1 MFKDYQ
7 ELADPL
13 VLPING
19 KKYTISAV
27 GLADGIKLT
36 AALDPESKTP
46 LADDEF
52 NRMLLGTAYNE
63 MLADNVPGPAVIRAS
78 LTALADF
85 QKGRET
91 AEIMWETGGD
101 PKALT
106 AWVKAATNREQRRKA
121 AQAGS
126 TKPPVSGNSTKTPAS
141 KAVR

>member
-19 KKYTISAV
+19 KSYTIPAV

-52 NRMLLGTAYNE
+52 NRMLLGTAYDE
-63 MLADNVPGPAVIRAS
+63 MLVDNVPGPAVIRAS

-85 QKGRET
+85 QKGRAT

-106 AWVKAATNREQRRKA
+106 AWVKAATNRAQRRSTGTGA
-121 AQAGS
+121 AKKTRSPAS
-126 TKPPVSGNSTKTPAS
+126 TNGTKTSRAS
-141 KAVR
+141 

>member
-19 KKYTISAV
+19 KSYTVPAV

-46 LADDEF
+46 VTDDEF

-106 AWVKAATNREQRRKA
+106 AWVKAATNRAQRRSTGTGA
-121 AQAGS
+121 AKKTPSPAS
-126 TKPPVSGNSTKTPAS
+126 TNGTKTSRAS
-141 KAVR
+141 